1 MAAPGPGAGAIRGGS
16 DGGQNV
22 ASGRLDAARLPSAVA
37 AAGPAG
43 SRLSP
48 AVVQALARV
57 PASRNRF
64 PAEGTVAAPLAE
76 WASARGLPLAGQ
88 AVAETAAVCRETRE
102 NAVRSRR
109 PLSPLTPPPTLPVS
123 LEQPQEASTVSGST
137 AASWLGEA
145 RPLARFSCNRGT
157 ERQHA
162 LRDRLERSQAG
173 QATLR
178 LQRLVG

>member
-16 DGGQNV
+16 DGGEKV

-64 PAEGTVAAPLAE
+64 PAEGAVAAPLPA
-76 WASARGLPLAGQ
+76 WACACGLPFAGQ
-88 AVAETAAVCRETRE
+88 AGAEPAAVCIVAPADPRH
-102 NAVRSRR
+102 V
-109 PLSPLTPPPTLPVS
+109 PFGV
-123 LEQPQEASTVSGST
+123 GSVL
-137 AASWLGEA
+137 A
-145 RPLARFSCNRGT
+145 PLAVCRRRAHNRLGHIPAT
-157 ERQHA
+157 TSTWLRRA
-162 LRDRLERSQAG
+162 LSTRC
-173 QATLR
+173 LR
-178 LQRLVG
+178 LRKRGGWCGAWHAVPRRTTGVG